1 MAAETALPRIVK
13 SREGSYYPNMPP
25 LIACHTNSYGRHGA
39 VAAIEHIRDAGIE
52 WIELPIRTA
61 GFRTRWGDA
70 ALVSTDSTFADL
82 SHVDALL
89 ERHGVHVVSCTCLAG
104 NPLDPANTELVRRKL
119 DLASH
124 FGVAVAIIDAG
135 WADDE
140 TGREQIYARLRE
152 IGDYADKRG
161 ITACCE
167 TQRGLCLNHR
177 EMLTTLNEVNHPRIR
192 ANFDTGNLL
201 YYNERIQA
209 EVALAKVCH
218 LVGHVRLKE
227 SLGVPGEWHATALGN
242 GGAVDFLRTY
252 QIMRDC
258 GFRAPFSIAI
268 EGVEGE
274 PDLSLAEHHQRVV
287 ESVKYLR
294 GIGYFD

>member
-1 MAAETALPRIVK
+1 
-13 SREGSYYPNMPP
+13 MPP
-25 LIACHTNSYGRHGA
+25 LIACHTNSYGSFGA

-61 GFRTRWGDA
+61 DFRTRWGDE
-70 ALVSTDSTFADL
+70 ALVTTDSTSADL
-82 SHVDALL
+82 ARVDALL
-89 ERHGVHVVSCTCLAG
+89 NRYGVRVASCTCLAG
-104 NPLDPANTELVRRKL
+104 NPLDPANVKLTRRKL

-124 FGVAVAIIDAG
+124 FGVKSVVIDAG
-135 WADDE
+135 WATSDAE
-140 TGREQIYARLRE
+140 REQICVRLRE
-152 IGDYADKRG
+152 IGDYADKLG

-167 TQRGLCLNHR
+167 TQRGLCVNHR
-177 EMLTTLNEVNHPRIR
+177 EMLAAIREVDHPRIR
-192 ANFDTGNLL
+192 VNFDTGNLF

-218 LVGHVRLKE
+218 LVKHVRLKD
-227 SLGVPGEWHATALGN
+227 SRGVVGQWHACTLGN

-258 GFRAPFSIAI
+258 GFRGPFSIAI
-268 EGVEGE
+268 EGVDGE
-274 PDLSLAEHHQRVV
+274 PDLSLTEHHQRVI
-287 ESVKYLR
+287 ESVQYLR